1 MTQRPLMSA
10 DEVRLTAK
18 GRATRA
24 RIVQAA
30 AALMFE
36 RGVAGTST
44 EDVRESAGVSNS
56 QLYHYFNDKNQLVRA
71 VIVHQTQQVLDAQQP
86 LLGRLD
92 SFGALE
98 AWRDLLI
105 DLQQQRACRGGC
117 PIGSLAGELAD
128 ADEEA
133 RELLVTAFARWESAI
148 RDGLAS
154 MRGRG
159 ELRPDA
165 DPDQL
170 ALVTLTALQ
179 GGLLLTETRRD
190 VTPLRA
196 GLNAAIAYIRSYA
209 VQDTSRTCAR
219 SPAEH

>member
-1 MTQRPLMSA
+1 MTQRPLMSE
-10 DEVRLTAK
+10 DEARLTAK

-30 AALMFE
+30 ADLMFE

-56 QLYHYFNDKNQLVRA
+56 QLYHYFNDKNRLVRA

-105 DLQQQRACRGGC
+105 DLQQQRDCRGGC

-133 RELLVTAFARWESAI
+133 RKLLVTGFARWESAI

-154 MRGRG
+154 MRDRG

-170 ALVTLTALQ
+170 ALVALTALQ

-190 VTPLRA
+190 VAPLRA
-196 GLNAAIAYIRSYA
+196 GLNAAIAYIRSHA
-209 VQDTSRTCAR
+209 A
-219 SPAEH
+219 